1 MIQANSGTT
10 GTVEQRGQWAGSA
23 KARGAKRQ
31 RNKRN
36 QTEVPKRQQMKMP
49 NNVGRK
55 ERRRQAQSELEQ
67 QELEL
72 DLTSSIRQAGKAD
85 A

>member
-1 MIQANSGTT
+1 
-10 GTVEQRGQWAGSA
+10 
-23 KARGAKRQ
+23 
-31 RNKRN
+31 
-36 QTEVPKRQQMKMP
+36 MKMP

>member
-1 MIQANSGTT
+1 M
-10 GTVEQRGQWAGSA
+10 EQCVQWTQSD
-23 KARGAKRQ
+23 KASNAKRQ

-55 ERRRQAQSELEQ
+55 ERRRQAQSELEKDQ
-67 QELEL
+67 DQELEL